1 MHPVFPQVHDAH
13 QWKKWGVHDRQ
24 RQRRLPHIKS
34 RVSFPE
40 RSTCPP
46 IKYSVGWG
54 KLCFSRYLLWNGSVL
69 SSVPSNSKFTV
80 ILLLLCSL
88 FTKLEKANW
97 HQLSNLVWK
106 VSTFQFETADSNR
119 THPGESTNEMFQ
131 FSVFVPRCV
140 FVVALCCVLSRG
152 RWLILPL

>member
-13 QWKKWGVHDRQ
+13 QWKKRGVHDRQ

-40 RSTCPP
+40 RATCPP

-54 KLCFSRYLLWNGSVL
+54 KLCFL
-69 SSVPSNSKFTV
+69 SSVISNSKFAV
-80 ILLLLCSL
+80 ILLLLRSL

-97 HQLSNLVWK
+97 HQLSNLVRK
-106 VSTFQFETADSNR
+106 VSTFQFETADSNC

-131 FSVFVPRCV
+131 FSVFVLHCV